1 MVNIMRMDLYR
12 LVHGK
17 SLWIFLAAI
26 AALAAMGA
34 GMMGVVTDPAFM
46 ESMAMSYTNGAPAG
60 VNIGF
65 SSSGP
70 DASDLAE
77 ANAAVAMLAQGLSPE
92 ALIGNV
98 FLGGGG
104 LSCLFV
110 VFLAI
115 FLASEFESGFSKNVF
130 TVQPRRLALLG
141 ARTLEVLV
149 LAALFTALMIGATLA
164 TAAVV
169 GLELEPTPPTDQLLW
184 GALVALTAAGFGML
198 TALAVWATRKMAA
211 GIVIG
216 IVLGA
221 GLVTAGLQALLLLA
235 PSASHL
241 ADYTLSSCM
250 ASLSQGLGGPLGA
263 PHIALVGVAFI
274 AVAAALSAVALRKKD
289 V

>member
-169 GLELEPTPPTDQLLW
+169 GLELEPTPPTDLHLW
-184 GALVALTAAGFGML
+184 GCLV
-198 TALAVWATRKMAA
+198 
-211 GIVIG
+211 
-216 IVLGA
+216 
-221 GLVTAGLQALLLLA
+221 
-235 PSASHL
+235 
-241 ADYTLSSCM
+241 
-250 ASLSQGLGGPLGA
+250 
-263 PHIALVGVAFI
+263 
-274 AVAAALSAVALRKKD
+274 
-289 V
+289 

>member
-1 MVNIMRMDLYR
+1 MANIMRMDLYR

-17 SLWIFLAAI
+17 SLWVFLVAI

-46 ESMAMSYTNGAPAG
+46 ESMTMSYTNGAPAG

-115 FLASEFESGFSKNVF
+115 FLASEFESGFSKNVS
-130 TVQPRRLALLG
+130 TVQPSRLALLG

-169 GLELEPTPPTDQLLW
+169 GLGLAPTPPTDLLLW

-263 PHIALVGVAFI
+263 AHIALVGVAFI
-274 AVAAALSAVALRKKD
+274 AVAVALSAVALRKKD

>member
-169 GLELEPTPPTDQLLW
+169 GLELEPTPPTDLLLW

>member
-104 LSCLFV
+104 LACSSSSSPYSWHRSSRAV
-110 VFLAI
+110 
-115 FLASEFESGFSKNVF
+115 S
-130 TVQPRRLALLG
+130 
-141 ARTLEVLV
+141 ARTCS
-149 LAALFTALMIGATLA
+149 
-164 TAAVV
+164 
-169 GLELEPTPPTDQLLW
+169 PCSR
-184 GALVALTAAGFGML
+184 GALRSWGRA
-198 TALAVWATRKMAA
+198 RSKC
-211 GIVIG
+211 
-216 IVLGA
+216 
-221 GLVTAGLQALLLLA
+221 
-235 PSASHL
+235 
-241 ADYTLSSCM
+241 SCWPRC
-250 ASLSQGLGGPLGA
+250 SRHS
-263 PHIALVGVAFI
+263 
-274 AVAAALSAVALRKKD
+274 
-289 V
+289 